1 MSRRKRQKISTI
13 DNIKENKADTGKS
26 VDLKM
31 EEITEIS
38 APQQMNSFVDM
49 CRFPGRKSTV

>member
-13 DNIKENKADTGKS
+13 DNIKENKADTGNS

-38 APQQMNSFVDM
+38 APLSRKVNS
-49 CRFPGRKSTV
+49 